1 MTRVITTTGIVLRK
15 RQLLRSDLQFTIFT
29 EEFGKIN
36 VFAKGVRKI
45 TSKRLPNLQTGNL
58 INIQINQ
65 YNNAYYLQTVQLISA
80 LSSIKQQSEQIE
92 KLYLLF
98 FILDRLLPEA
108 QRENE
113 VFKEVISFIVKFS
126 KETRSSN
133 MVLFQTLKNIVNI
146 LGYPSATNNI
156 NGLITEIEQIISEKI
171 PRVSI

>member
-1 MTRVITTTGIVLRK
+1 MTRVITATGIVLRK

-29 EEFGKIN
+29 EELGKIN
-36 VFAKGVRKI
+36 VFAKGIRKI

-65 YNNAYYLQTVQLISA
+65 YNNAYYLQSVQLMSA
-80 LSSIKQQSEQIE
+80 LSSIKQRSEQIE
-92 KLYLLF
+92 QLYLLF

-113 VFKEVISFIVKFS
+113 VFKETISFIIKFS
-126 KETRSSN
+126 RDKSYSN
-133 MVLFQTLKNIVNI
+133 DVLFQALKKIINI
-146 LGYPSATNNI
+146 LGYPSETNDI
-156 NGLITEIEQIISEKI
+156 NGLIAEIEQIISENI

>member
-29 EEFGKIN
+29 AEFGKIN

-65 YNNAYYLQTVQLISA
+65 YNNAFYLQKVQLISA

-92 KLYLLF
+92 QLYLLF

-113 VFKEVISFIVKFS
+113 VFREIISFIVKFS
-126 KETRSSN
+126 KEKRFSN
-133 MVLFQTLKNIVNI
+133 KVLHQTLKKVVDI
-146 LGYPSATNNI
+146 LGYPSETNNI
-156 NGLITEIEQIISEKI
+156 NGLIAEIEQIISEKI